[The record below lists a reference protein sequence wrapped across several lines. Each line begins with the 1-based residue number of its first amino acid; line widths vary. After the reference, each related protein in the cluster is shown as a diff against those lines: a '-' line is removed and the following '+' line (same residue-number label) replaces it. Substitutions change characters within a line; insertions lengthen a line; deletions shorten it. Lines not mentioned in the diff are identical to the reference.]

1 MKEVKVKELI
11 GTELRNEDAIIL
23 KELISENLQ
32 NKIVLDFEDTK
43 TIPGTFFASLLTEL
57 ISTKTRDY
65 VASNIIV
72 KNLSNEDDFRK
83 VLLGTSMC

>member
-1 MKEVKVKELI
+1 MKEVKVTELI
-11 GTELRNEDAIIL
+11 GSELKNEDAIIL
-23 KELISENLQ
+23 KELIAENLQ
-32 NKIVLDFEDTK
+32 DKIVLDFEDTK

-72 KNLSNEDDFRK
+72 KNLSNEDDFKK

>member
-11 GTELRNEDAIIL
+11 GSELRNEDAIIL
-23 KELISENLQ
+23 KELIIENLQ
-32 NKIVLDFEDTK
+32 NKIVLDFQDTK
-43 TIPGTFFASLLTEL
+43 TIPGTFFASLLTDL

-72 KNLSNEDDFRK
+72 KNLSTEGNFKK
-83 VLLGTSMC
+83 VL